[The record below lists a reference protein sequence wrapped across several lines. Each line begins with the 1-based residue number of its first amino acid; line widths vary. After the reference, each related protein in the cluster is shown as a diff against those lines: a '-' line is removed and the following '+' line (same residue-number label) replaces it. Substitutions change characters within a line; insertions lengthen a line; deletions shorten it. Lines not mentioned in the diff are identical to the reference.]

1 MARVKLIPGI
11 ESLSGT
17 IGDVTF
23 RTMNGK
29 TFMHRKAEPVLPPH
43 ATRKQKA
50 QYKKRVIVND
60 CVVLVQ
66 AEMENVFEALEQRSR
81 IYDTIRHLYD
91 RYAPGIK
98 ARTKLQRA
106 ILSAYWERKN
116 TSEMHRENIGNGSV
130 KGGRDEKRE

>member
-1 MARVKLIPGI
+1 MARVTLMPGV

-29 TFMHRKAEPVLPPH
+29 TFMHRKAVPSLPLN

-50 QYKKRVIVND
+50 QYKKRVMIES

-66 AEMENVFEALEQRSR
+66 AEMEDILEAIQQRKK
-81 IYDTIRHLYD
+81 IYDRIRHLYE
-91 RYAPGIK
+91 RYAPEIK
-98 ARTKLQRA
+98 ARTKLQKA
-106 ILSAYWERKN
+106 ILSAYWEHENGTGMDRG
-116 TSEMHRENIGNGSV
+116 NIGNGTAKV
-130 KGGRDEKRE
+130 

>member
-1 MARVKLIPGI
+1 MARVKLMPGI

-29 TFMHRKAEPVLPPH
+29 TFMHRKAEPVLPKN

-50 QYKKRVIVND
+50 QYRKRVIINQ

-66 AEMENVFEALEQRSR
+66 AEMENVFAALEQRKK
-81 IYDTIRHLYD
+81 IYDAIRRLYD
-91 RYAPGIK
+91 RYAPEIK
-98 ARTKLQRA
+98 ARTKLQKA
-106 ILSAYWERKN
+106 ILSAYWEREN
-116 TSEMHRENIGNGSV
+116 GTEMHRENIGNGSV
-130 KGGRDEKRE
+130 KV